1 MLKKMIKTSAVALLL
16 AGTTVGSI
24 TPAFAQIQTK
34 DVTEKDFLE
43 YIERLKKENPK
54 LNIVEDEPVMYSS
67 AKEAQAAYTEQLKS
81 LKASDEE
88 IKEKITQF
96 EKLTKEYETAVEQY
110 KQDKITFDELMR
122 VYNEQKAQ
130 YDQQLAHIEELKKEN
145 EAKKAE
151 HQAAVEQYNK
161 DMAKYNADV
170 EAYNAREKEI
180 ADKTALNE
188 AAKKAWQAQVE
199 AINKQNADKHA
210 EWQAE
215 VDRINDEHNAKVA
228 KYEKQ
233 KNDFEEWLNS
243 NPVLADLYAERG
255 ISIVGRYDDSAK
267 YHAMGENTKY
277 KEWWQYMTTVN
288 PKYKAL
294 WDGGLDF
301 NVYGGADTDAYFKNV
316 FAMYDEELI
325 YQNGYEYS
333 KGNIGINPETTMEV
347 TEKDPR
353 VRVFDDQYG
362 KNYEFKP
369 ANKTETGKF
378 MSFVLHNIGTTE
390 SGKTISA
397 RVEASKWSSEKES
410 ATFTYRNGIMGGFG
424 DGVRTTYHFFDEAT
438 GEPIK
443 LVRYFYMD
451 DTEAGEGQSLEAMT
465 NGTPDKLRMIVP
477 MSPSDKAAG
486 VQEGTRGYPSITNTS
501 DNAATYAG
509 DQHMADLNMPRL
521 EGQPNTYGNTKSTPL
536 GTVIGVFA
544 GDTIIDTWNG
554 DGGALNFNSSTIE
567 FKSKPGHP
575 PVSPDG
581 EIPEEPT
588 PTPTPDEP
596 TYNEIPERLEK
607 PVKPEEPKAPEL
619 NTWVDPVEPTRP
631 SVTEPSVPTNPA
643 EEVKPLEVHY
653 HRTLVAQYTTKWI
666 DKETGKELKDPVT
679 DEKTFEAG
687 SIEKYSFVSTSVDED
702 GNVTHFFKQFTT
714 KWVDKDGKEL
724 KPLSK
729 NSTPEEHGEIENYVF
744 DHTDRDENGNETHVF
759 KQLKTKWVDPEG
771 KDIKDPFTGG
781 KIMEQ
786 GDIEGY
792 VFKEKK
798 VDEDGNVTYIFKQ
811 LLTRFVDENNNDILD
826 MVKGNKFAE
835 KQDIGGYTYLTTS
848 VDKDHDTTTHVY
860 HKLHTTWVEEGSNTL
875 LKESD
880 GAIEKPG
887 EISSYEYVRTEKLE
901 NGDIVHFYKK
911 ATSPVEKPVE
921 KVKEIISTGIEA
933 NPIASIM
940 VTAGTLSAGLF
951 AFFKKKKK

>member
-24 TPAFAQIQTK
+24 TSAFAQVQTK
-34 DVTEKDFLE
+34 DVTESDFLE

-54 LNIVEDEPVMYSS
+54 LNVVEDEPVMYKTAEE
-67 AKEAQAAYTEQLKS
+67 AKTAYTEQLKS
-81 LKASDEE
+81 LKASDKE
-88 IKEKITQF
+88 IKEKIAQF
-96 EKLTKEYETAVEQY
+96 EKLTKEYEAAVEQY
-110 KQDKITFDELMR
+110 KQDKITFNDLMR

-130 YDQQLAHIEELKKEN
+130 YDQELARIEELKKEN
-145 EAKKAE
+145 EQKKAE
-151 HQAAVEQYNK
+151 YQLAVNQYNK
-161 DMAKYNADV
+161 DMEKYNADV
-170 EAYNAREKEI
+170 AAYNQREKEI
-180 ADKTALNE
+180 ADKTARNAAARAAYE
-188 AAKKAWQAQVE
+188 AEVKS
-199 AINKQNADKHA
+199 INKRNEDKNA

-215 VDRINDEHNAKVA
+215 VDRINDEHNAEVA

-255 ISIVGRYDDSAK
+255 ISIVGRYDDSVK

-277 KEWWQYMTTVN
+277 KEWWKYMTNVN

-301 NVYGGADTDAYFKNV
+301 TVYGGADTDAYFKNV

-325 YQNGYEYS
+325 HQNGYEYS
-333 KGNIGINPETTMEV
+333 KGNIGINPETTMEI

-353 VRVFDDQYG
+353 VKVFDDQYG
-362 KNYEFKP
+362 REYQFKP
-369 ANKTETGKF
+369 ENKSETGKF
-378 MSFVLHNIGTTE
+378 MSFILHNIGTTE

-410 ATFTYRNGIMGGFG
+410 ATFTYRNGLMGGFM
-424 DGVRTTYHFFDEAT
+424 DGIRTTYHFFDEAT

-451 DTEAGEGQSLEAMT
+451 DTEAGEGQSLEATT

-486 VQEGTRGYPSITNTS
+486 IQEGTHGYPSITNTS

-509 DQHMADLNMPRL
+509 DDHMADLNMPRL
-521 EGQPNTYGNTKSTPL
+521 EGQPNTYGNTFSTPL

-567 FKSKPGHP
+567 FKSKPGRP
-575 PVSPDG
+575 PVLPDG
-581 EIPEEPT
+581 EIPEKPT
-588 PTPTPDEP
+588 PIAQPEEP
-596 TYNEIPERLEK
+596 NYDEIPERLEK
-607 PVKPEEPKAPEL
+607 PVQPVEPKAPEL
-619 NTWVDPVEPTRP
+619 NTWVDPVEPVKP
-631 SVTEPSVPTNPA
+631 SVTEPSIPTNTA
-643 EEVKPLEVHY
+643 EEVKPVEVHY
-653 HRTLVAQYTTKWI
+653 HRTLVAQYTTKWV
-666 DKETGKELKDPVT
+666 DEETGENLKDPQT

-687 SIEKYSFVSTSVDED
+687 EIEKYSFVSTKIDED

-724 KPLSK
+724 KPITK
-729 NSTPEEHGEIENYVF
+729 GSTPEEHGEVENYVF
-744 DHTDRDENGNETHVF
+744 DHTDTDEKGNKTHVF
-759 KQLKTKWVDPEG
+759 KQLTTKWVNPKGE
-771 KDIKDPFTGG
+771 DIKDPFTGG

-786 GDIEGY
+786 GDIDGY
-792 VFKEKK
+792 TFKEKK
-798 VDEDGNVTYIFKQ
+798 VDEDSNVTYVFKQ
-811 LLTRFVDENNNDILD
+811 LITRFVDEDGTDILD
-826 MVKGNKFAE
+826 IVKGKEFVD
-835 KQDIGGYTYLTTS
+835 KQEIGGYTYITTN
-848 VDKDHDTTTHVY
+848 KDLERDTVTHVY
-860 HKLHTTWVEEGSNTL
+860 HQLKTTWVEEGSNTL
-875 LKESD
+875 LKESK

-911 ATSPVEKPVE
+911 AASPVEKPVE
-921 KVKEIISTGIEA
+921 KIKEAIATGVES
-933 NPIASIM
+933 NPIVSMMIGMGSLA
-940 VTAGTLSAGLF
+940 TGAF
-951 AFFKKKKK
+951 AIFKKKKK

>member
-1 MLKKMIKTSAVALLL
+1 MLKKMIKTSVVALLL

-54 LNIVEDEPVMYSS
+54 LNVVEDEPVMYSS
-67 AKEAQAAYTEQLKS
+67 AKEAQAAYTEQLNS
-81 LKASDEE
+81 T
-88 IKEKITQF
+88 I
-96 EKLTKEYETAVEQY
+96 
-110 KQDKITFDELMR
+110 
-122 VYNEQKAQ
+122 
-130 YDQQLAHIEELKKEN
+130 
-145 EAKKAE
+145 
-151 HQAAVEQYNK
+151 K

-215 VDRINDEHNAKVA
+215 VDRINSEHNAEVA

-333 KGNIGINPETTMEV
+333 KGNIGINPETTMEI

-410 ATFTYRNGIMGGFG
+410 ATFTYRNGLMGGFM
-424 DGVRTTYHFFDEAT
+424 DGIRTTYHFFDEAT

-486 VQEGTRGYPSITNTS
+486 IQEGTHGYPSITNTS

-509 DQHMADLNMPRL
+509 DDHMADLNMPRL
-521 EGQPNTYGNTKSTPL
+521 EGQPNTYENTFSTPL

-567 FKSKPGHP
+567 FKSKPGRP
-575 PVSPDG
+575 PVLPDG
-581 EIPEEPT
+581 EIPEKPT
-588 PTPTPDEP
+588 PIAQPEEP
-596 TYNEIPERLEK
+596 NYDEIPERLEK
-607 PVKPEEPKAPEL
+607 PVQP
-619 NTWVDPVEPTRP
+619 
-631 SVTEPSVPTNPA
+631 
-643 EEVKPLEVHY
+643 EVHY

-702 GNVTHFFKQFTT
+702 GNVTHFFEQFTT

-744 DHTDRDENGNETHVF
+744 DHTDRDENGNKTHVF

-887 EISSYEYVRTEKLE
+887 EITSYEYVRTEKLE
-901 NGDIVHFYKK
+901 NGDVVHFYKK
-911 ATSPVEKPVE
+911 AVSPVEKPVE
-921 KVKEIISTGIEA
+921 KIKEAIATGVEA
-933 NPIASIM
+933 NPIVSIM
-940 VTAGTLSAGLF
+940 ATAGTLSAGLF
-951 AFFKKKKK
+951 AFFKKKK